1 MPDTD
6 KTYIQPDL
14 SLFGEEHVKRYI
26 ETGGE
31 TGHIWN
37 GVTTL
42 LLTTTGRKSGEART
56 QPMIYGDDNG
66 RCVVIASQGGAPT
79 HPGWYHNLHANPNVQ
94 VQVKD
99 KKFDATATTA
109 EGTERERLWKL
120 MTGIWPNFDQY
131 KERTERV
138 IPVVVL
144 APTDSL

>member
-14 SLFGEEHVKRYI
+14 SLFGEEHVKRYL

-42 LLTTTGRKSGEART
+42 LLTTTGRKSGEARV
-56 QPMIYGDDNG
+56 QPMIYCEDDG
-66 RCVVIASQGGAPT
+66 RFVVIASRGGAPM

-94 VQVKD
+94 VQVKE
-99 KKFDATATTA
+99 KKFDATASTA
-109 EGTERERLWKL
+109 EGAERERLWKL
-120 MTGIWPNFDQY
+120 MTDIWPNFDQY
-131 KERTERV
+131 QERTERV

-144 APTDSL
+144 TPADTL